1 MKKKAFWLIGC
12 VLLVVVLAATL
23 FCDPTT
29 ATMPAWLSIV
39 PPLVAIVMALII
51 KEVLSSL
58 FVGILIGA
66 FFLALYS
73 GHTVAG
79 ALGTGLLRVADTYV
93 VGALADPD
101 HVTIIVFTLFIGAM
115 VRLMTDN
122 GAMRGLVKWLSRK
135 ANTPRKGLLITYIL
149 GIIIFFDDY
158 ANTLVVGNTMRPIT
172 DRLKVSREKLAYI
185 VDSSS
190 APVVAIAFI
199 TTWIGAELS
208 YIQSGID
215 AIGLE
220 ASAYSVFFHSLAYS
234 FYPILT
240 LLFLLFIILMGRDFG
255 PMLKVERAQRQKEIV
270 EETAETDNGS
280 GHSIDALL
288 PIIVLILGTLGGL
301 LATGYDAEIWQDSHT
316 FMTKISMTIGQSN
329 SYVALLRGSL
339 IALLVTIAI
348 TLWRGVLSF
357 SKIMESIMEGFKSM
371 LPAVVILTM
380 AWATALITKD
390 MHTAEF
396 VSQLLVTW
404 SVPAAIVPVMTF
416 VLAFFISFAT
426 GTSWGTMSI
435 LYPLILPASWL
446 VAQKQGLDMDSS
458 MMTFYLVVATVMAGA
473 VFGDHCS
480 PISDTTI
487 MSSTSS
493 GCHHI
498 DHVRTQMPYAL
509 TVGGVSLVCGILPAG
524 LGIPFWVCFA
534 VSIVA
539 LWCVVRFVGKKVEV

>member
-1 MKKKAFWLIGC
+1 MKKKAFWLVGC
-12 VLLVVVLAATL
+12 AVLAVVLAATL

-39 PPLVAIVMALII
+39 PPLVAIVLALII

-58 FVGILIGA
+58 FVGILVGA

-73 GHTVAG
+73 GHTIAG

-101 HVTIIVFTLFIGAM
+101 HITIIVFTLFIGAM
-115 VRLMTDN
+115 VRLMSEN

-135 ANTPRKGLLITYIL
+135 ADTPRKGLLITYLL
-149 GIIIFFDDY
+149 GIFIFFDDY

-220 ASAYSVFFHSLAYS
+220 DSAYSIFFHSLAYS

-240 LLFLLFIILMGRDFG
+240 LIFLLFIILTGRDYG
-255 PMLKVERAQRQKEIV
+255 PMLKVERENRKKELV
-270 EETAETDNGS
+270 EEMMETDKKV

-288 PIIVLILGTLGGL
+288 PILILILGTLGGL
-301 LATGYDAEIWQDSHT
+301 LATGYHAEIWQSSQPL
-316 FMTKISMTIGQSN
+316 MTKISMTIGQSN
-329 SYVALLRGSL
+329 SYVALLWGSF
-339 IALLVTIAI
+339 IALLTTIAV
-348 TLWRGVLSF
+348 TLWRQALSF
-357 SKIMESIMEGFKSM
+357 GRIMESVMEGFKSM

-396 VSQLLVTW
+396 ISQLLVTW
-404 SVPAAIVPVMTF
+404 SVSAAMVPAITF

-446 VAQKQGLDMDSS
+446 VAQKQGLDIESS

-493 GCHHI
+493 GCDHI
-498 DHVRTQMPYAL
+498 SHVRTQMPYAMS
-509 TVGGVSLVCGILPAG
+509 VGGVSLLCGIVPAG
-524 LGIPFWVCFA
+524 LGVPAWLCFA
-534 VSIVA
+534 LSICV
-539 LWCVVRFVGKKVEV
+539 LWGIVRFVGKKVG

>member
-172 DRLKVSREKLAYI
+172 DQLKVSREKLAYI

-288 PIIVLILGTLGGL
+288 PIIVLILCTLGGL

-371 LPAVVILTM
+371 LPAVVIPTM
-380 AWATALITKD
+380 AWATALIAKD

>member
-1 MKKKAFWLIGC
+1 MKKRRIWIIGC
-12 VLLVVVLAATL
+12 AILAAAIVASL
-23 FCDPTT
+23 FCAPVTG
-29 ATMPAWLSIV
+29 TMPDWLSIV
-39 PPLVAIVMALII
+39 PPIVSIAMALAI

-66 FFLALYS
+66 FFLALFS
-73 GHTVAG
+73 GHTVGG
-79 ALGTGLLRVADTYV
+79 ALGTGLLRTADTYI
-93 VGALADPD
+93 VGALSDPD
-101 HVTIIVFTLFIGAM
+101 HVTIIVFTLLIGAM
-115 VRLMTDN
+115 VRLMSAN
-122 GAMRGLVKWLSRK
+122 GGMHGLVKWLSQK

-215 AIGLE
+215 AIGMD

-240 LLFLLFIILMGRDFG
+240 LIFLLFIILSGRDFG
-255 PMLKVERAQRQKEIV
+255 PMLQAERNCRLQPSTEEAAQSDDRPGK
-270 EETAETDNGS
+270 
-280 GHSIDALL
+280 SIDALL
-288 PIIVLILGTLGGL
+288 PIVVLVLATLGGL
-301 LATGYDAEIWQDSHT
+301 LATGYETATWHENHT
-316 FMTKISMTIGQSN
+316 FITKISITIGQSN
-329 SYVALLRGSL
+329 SYVALLWGSL
-339 IALLVTIAI
+339 IALLTTVGL
-348 TLWRGVLSF
+348 TLLRGTLSF
-357 SKIMESIMEGFKSM
+357 AKIMESVLEGFKSM

-380 AWATALITKD
+380 AWAIAMVTKD

-396 VSQLLVTW
+396 VSQSLVKW
-404 SVPAAIVPVMTF
+404 AVPAALLPALTF

-446 VAQKQGLDMDSS
+446 VAQEQGLSLDAS
-458 MMTFYLVVATVMAGA
+458 MTTFYLVVATVMAGA

-498 DHVRTQMPYAL
+498 AHVRTQMPYAI
-509 TVGGVSLVCGILPAG
+509 TVGGVSLLCGILPAG
-524 LGIPFWVCFA
+524 LGLPAWACFA
-534 VSIVA
+534 IGIAA
-539 LWCVVRFVGKKVEV
+539 LWCIVRFVGKKIIF